1 MQEQRITVTI
11 NEDGSLDL
19 KTDGIKGEACLSE
32 VEELLDELAD
42 IKEVK
47 KTDEYYQKVNVSQ
60 KNINIQKQPQARLW
74 RGEKK

>member
-1 MQEQRITVTI
+1 MKEQRINITI

-32 VEELLDELAD
+32 VEELLDEIAD

-60 KNINIQKQPQARLW
+60 KNINIQK
-74 RGEKK
+74 